1 MGGTRKVSELGG
13 AAAPAGGAGRK
24 WIFVGTILLG
34 SFLLFMI
41 QPMIARLAL
50 PKVGGA
56 PNVWNSAMLVF
67 QTLLLGGYGY
77 AHVLQRWTVG
87 RQRIVHTAL
96 LALAALTLPL
106 ALAQIP
112 LAAPGWEVLWVPLLF
127 LLSVGPVFLLVSA
140 QAPLMQS
147 WYVAG
152 ADGEDPYWLYAA
164 SNIGSFAG
172 LFAYPLVM
180 EPRLGLRD
188 QSLVWTAGY
197 VALVVLV
204 ALCGFLAGGRGRDG
218 AAHRAEPTSPPVS
231 ARRFW
236 LWVALA
242 AVPSGLM
249 LSTTNFLTTDI
260 FAVPMIW
267 VLPLGLYLLSFVVA
281 FAAQRT
287 LARGMVVAAPLVL
300 LLGGAWAVWSTA
312 GLGLAS
318 IVVASALLFFVSTAL
333 HTRLHDERPA
343 PDRLTVFYLAMSVGG
358 ALGGVLVAL
367 IAPVVFSWVWEHPL
381 LILASAALLPLGQ
394 DRGLSRVALLAV
406 MLMVM
411 LAAYASSLAMDA
423 GMAWIAIL
431 VMAPAI
437 AGGLVISGRRAW
449 FVAALAVILFFAGAS
464 RLLVEAYVAD
474 MSRSYFGVYRIA
486 DTGDEARTLMHGTTL
501 HGIQSLAPGQ
511 ELTPTTYYTET
522 SGVGRVLARAE
533 TLVGRGARIGVVGL
547 GTGTLACYAEPG
559 QEWTFFE
566 IDRVVAGFSEKG
578 RFTFVERCTPGAAIV
593 LGDARQKLEEMP
605 AAAFDVLVVDAFSS
619 DSIPLHLLTKE
630 ALRLYADRV
639 GPDGLV
645 LIHVSNRYFDL
656 PPVVGDM
663 ARATGLT
670 GLLLVDRPNKV
681 RNTTPSLWVALGRDA
696 ELVRQLPGTTGTKD
710 WKPLEDTGNRP
721 WTDDRA
727 SILSA
732 MRWNV
737 LLPQ

>member
-1 MGGTRKVSELGG
+1 MGVSI
-13 AAAPAGGAGRK
+13 APGGGAGRK
-24 WIFVGTILLG
+24 WIFVATILLG
-34 SFLLFMI
+34 SFLLFMV

-77 AHVLQRWTVG
+77 AHVLQRWPVG
-87 RQRIVHTAL
+87 RQRIVHTVL

-112 LAAPGWEVLWVPLLF
+112 PAAPGWEVLWVPLLF

-152 ADGEDPYWLYAA
+152 ARDEDPYWLYAA

-180 EPRLGLRD
+180 EPLLGLRD

-197 VALVVLV
+197 VALVLLV
-204 ALCGFLAGGRGRDG
+204 ALCGLLAGGRGGDA
-218 AAHRAEPTSPPVS
+218 AAHRAEPTSPPVP

-267 VLPLGLYLLSFVVA
+267 VLPLGLYLLSFVIA
-281 FAAQRT
+281 FAAQRG
-287 LARGMVVAAPLVL
+287 LARIMVMAAPLVL
-300 LLGGAWAVWSTA
+300 MLGGAWAVWNTT
-312 GLGLAS
+312 GLGIAS
-318 IVVASALLFFVSTAL
+318 IVVASALLFFVATAL

-358 ALGGVLVAL
+358 ALGGSLVAL
-367 IAPVVFSWVWEHPL
+367 IAPVVFNWVWEHPL
-381 LILASAALLPLGQ
+381 LILASAALIPLGS
-394 DRGLSRVALLAV
+394 DRGLSRVSLLAV
-406 MLMVM
+406 MLLIMV
-411 LAAYASSLAMDA
+411 AAYGSSLAMSA

-437 AGGLVISGRRAW
+437 AGGLVISGRRGW

-464 RLLVEAYVAD
+464 RILVQAYTAD
-474 MSRSYFGVYRIA
+474 VSRSYFGVYRIA
-486 DTGDEARTLMHGTTL
+486 DTGDRARILMHGTTL
-501 HGIQSLAPGQ
+501 HGVQNLAPGQ
-511 ELTPTTYYTET
+511 ELTPTTYYTRT
-522 SGVGRVLARAE
+522 SGVGRVLAHAE
-533 TLVGRGARIGVVGL
+533 TLVGSKARIGVVGL
-547 GTGTLACYAEPG
+547 GTGTLACYARPG
-559 QEWTFFE
+559 QQWTFFE
-566 IDRVVAGFSEKG
+566 IDRVVAEFSEKG
-578 RFTFVERCTPGAAIV
+578 RFTFLERCTPEAAVV

-605 AAAFDVLVVDAFSS
+605 GRSFDILAVDAFSS
-619 DSIPLHLLTKE
+619 DSIPLHLLTEE
-630 ALRLYADRV
+630 ALRLYAEKV
-639 GPDGLV
+639 GPQGIVLV
-645 LIHVSNRYFDL
+645 HVSNRYFDL

-663 ARATGLT
+663 ARAASLT
-670 GLLLVDRPNKV
+670 GRVLTDRPGKV
-681 RNTTPSLWVALGRDA
+681 RHATPSYWIALSRDA
-696 ELVRQLPGTTGTKD
+696 AQIERLPAVTGTKD
-710 WKPLEDTGNRP
+710 WAPLEETGKAP

-732 MRWNV
+732 LRWRA
-737 LLPQ
+737 LLPH